1 MNRHPIRALWS
12 LLAVVALVV
21 AACGGGDGEGGGA
34 GTTVAGGG
42 AGTTVAGGGA
52 GTTVAGGGAGT
63 TVAGGGTG
71 TTVAG
76 GGTGTTVAGVAG
88 EAPACEPGQ
97 TDGDLNLYNWSEY
110 IDPELLSA
118 FEEEAGVAV
127 SETFYDSNETMLAQ
141 IQTGAVY
148 DLIVPSDYMVEI
160 MITDGLLLP
169 LQKDAIPNIDNLA
182 EEFQAPP
189 YDPDLTYSVGY
200 QWGTTGL
207 GVDTEVVGTD
217 FPASWGLVF
226 DPAVTEPYAGQI
238 SLLNDARETLGAA
251 LKYLGYS
258 INSESQE
265 EVDAAAALI
274 SDNIDRIT
282 KFDSDLYT
290 DDLVNGEVAVSHGY
304 SGNFFTAFAATDNPE
319 RYAYVIP
326 EEGATLWTDNM
337 AIPAGAEHPCTAHAF
352 INFLLDAERGAQLTN
367 WNYYA
372 SPNEASAEFILP
384 EVLEDPTIYPPPDV
398 RDGLE
403 IIRNTGDFEI
413 AYTDAFAA
421 ARS

>member
-1 MNRHPIRALWS
+1 MNRHSLRSLWS
-12 LLAVVALVV
+12 LLAATALVV
-21 AACGGGDGEGGGA
+21 AACGGDGGDAGGGGA
-34 GTTVAGGG
+34 TTAAGGT
-42 AGTTVAGGGA
+42 A
-52 GTTVAGGGAGT
+52 
-63 TVAGGGTG
+63 
-71 TTVAG
+71 
-76 GGTGTTVAGVAG
+76 
-88 EAPACEPGQ
+88 EPPACEPGQ
-97 TDGDLNLYNWSEY
+97 TDGDLNLYNWTEY
-110 IDPELLSA
+110 IDPELLTA

-148 DLIVPSDYMVEI
+148 DLIVPSDYMISI

-169 LQKDAIPNIDNLA
+169 LQHDAIPNIENLGESA
-182 EEFQAPP
+182 QAVADFRSPP
-189 YDPDLTYSVGY
+189 YDPELAYSVAY

-226 DPAVTEPYAGQI
+226 DQTVTEPYAGQI

-258 INSESQE
+258 LNSESQE

-290 DDLVNGEVAVSHGY
+290 DDLINGEVAVSHGY
-304 SGNFFTAFAATDNPE
+304 SGNFFTAFAAADNPD

-326 EEGATLWTDNM
+326 EEGATLWVDNM
-337 AIPAGAEHPCTAHAF
+337 AIPAAAEHPCTAHTF
-352 INFLLDAERGAQLTN
+352 INFLLDPERGAQLTN
-367 WNYYA
+367 WTYYA
-372 SPNEASAEFILP
+372 SPNGAAAEFILP
-384 EVLEDPTIYPPPDV
+384 EILDDPAIYPPSDI
-398 RDGLE
+398 RDRLE
-403 IIRNTGDFEI
+403 AIENTGDFEI